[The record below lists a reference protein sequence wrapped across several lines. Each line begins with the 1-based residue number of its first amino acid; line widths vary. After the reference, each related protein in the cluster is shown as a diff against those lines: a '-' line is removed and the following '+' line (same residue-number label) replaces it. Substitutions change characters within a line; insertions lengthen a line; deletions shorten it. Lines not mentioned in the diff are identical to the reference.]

1 MFRWLLNHT
10 STLGLLLLIV
20 GGTTSLVVVATFFV
34 RRALPNL
41 AQTRHEPTS
50 TAIKSV
56 FALLYG
62 LIFAL
67 SISTLSSASN
77 SANATTSL
85 EATNLA
91 LLTRS
96 TRAFSPATQQLLRNA
111 LGEYDLSVVNDDF
124 PAMKTGIGSPR
135 TAAELDNLYGVY
147 QYLQDKGGPEGA
159 LAASSL
165 PKLDLVVTN
174 RRARLAIAQQGLP
187 GLLRALLVLGVVLL
201 IVLSLPTKMWNRGIQ
216 MLVMGSIAAFLSFAF
231 SLTVLLDYPF
241 SGSVS
246 VSPAVF
252 KEGALSNWW
261 LAQPQPVPTNDAR
274 PLSNSDLV
282 GLWNSDTRW
291 GDILFREVGGEIRAT
306 YRRNNGTIVGNL
318 SADGVFR
325 GWWCEA
331 PGRQAPKTAGE
342 VEFRLLKGDNPKRL
356 WGLRFYGTQEDPVQA
371 NWNLTWVGTPDLPGQ
386 TGQALEPLD
395 LTAQFDDA
403 TSFCPQPD
411 GVPQVLP

>member
-10 STLGLLLLIV
+10 STGSLLLFIV
-20 GGTTSLVVVATFFV
+20 GGTTAVVVVATFFV

-77 SANATTSL
+77 SANTTTAV

-91 LLTRS
+91 LLVRS
-96 TRAFSPATQQLLRNA
+96 THAFSPAAQISLRDA
-111 LGEYDLSVVNDDF
+111 LGEYDLSVINDDF
-124 PAMKTGIGSPR
+124 PAMRMGHGSPR

-147 QYLQDKGGPEGA
+147 QYLQDKGGPDGV
-159 LAASSL
+159 LATSSL
-165 PKLDLVVTN
+165 SKLDQVVTN
-174 RRARLAIAQQGLP
+174 RRARLNIAQQGLP

-201 IVLSLPTKMWNRGIQ
+201 IVLSLPTKMWDRGIQ
-216 MLVMGSIAAFLSFAF
+216 MLVMGSIAGFLSFAF

-246 VSPAVF
+246 VSSAVF
-252 KEGALSNWW
+252 KEGALDVWW
-261 LAQPQPVPTNDAR
+261 LAPPLPVPINDVQ
-274 PLSNSDLV
+274 PMLSSDLV

-291 GDILFREVGGEIRAT
+291 GDIVFHEVGGQILAT
-306 YRRNNGTIVGNL
+306 FRHDNGTIVGNI
-318 SADGVFR
+318 SPDGVFR
-325 GWWCEA
+325 GWWCEL
-331 PGRQAPKTAGE
+331 PGRQAPKKAGE
-342 VEFRLLKGDNPKRL
+342 VEFRLLKGGATKRL
-356 WGLRFYGTQEDPVQA
+356 YGLRFYGTQEDPVQS
-371 NWNLTWVGTPDLPGQ
+371 NWDLTWVGTPDLPGR
-386 TGQALEPLD
+386 TGQVAEPLD
-395 LTAQFDDA
+395 LTAQFNDTA
-403 TSFCPQPD
+403 SFCPQPD
-411 GVPQVLP
+411 GVPEVLP